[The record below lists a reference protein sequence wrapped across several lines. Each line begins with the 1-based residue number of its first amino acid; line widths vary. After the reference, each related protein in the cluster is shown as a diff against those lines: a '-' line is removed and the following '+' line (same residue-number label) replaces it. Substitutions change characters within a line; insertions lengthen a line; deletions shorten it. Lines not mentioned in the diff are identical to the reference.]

1 MRKSHSEHFS
11 AVPQNKRGLSEG
23 GSQKKLIWLFS
34 RASGRIL
41 LSRISAASLISWS
54 RCRLAAKR
62 SSLQRPFNAAR
73 YYNEV

>member
-34 RASGRIL
+34 RASGRIPPVEDFGGVSDL
-41 LSRISAASLISWS
+41 LVALPPGR
-54 RCRLAAKR
+54 
-62 SSLQRPFNAAR
+62 
-73 YYNEV
+73 